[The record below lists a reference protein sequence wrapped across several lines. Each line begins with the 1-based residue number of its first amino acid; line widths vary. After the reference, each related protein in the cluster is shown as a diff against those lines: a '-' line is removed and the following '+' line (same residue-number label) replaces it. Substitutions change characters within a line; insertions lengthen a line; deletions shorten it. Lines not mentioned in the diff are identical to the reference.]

1 MTPLL
6 IFTDLDGTLLD
17 HDSYDW
23 RPARRALE
31 MLHSLAVPVIPVSS
45 KTAAEIQSL
54 MGEIGLDGPWI
65 SENGS
70 ALGLPSTMAAKDI
83 VDADADWIV
92 IPQGAPYAEIRATL
106 RAARDAGF
114 RFRGFAD
121 FRDRELADLTGLT
134 ESAAAM
140 ARQRHCSE
148 PLIWLDDQA
157 IWPHFVLFLA
167 ERGLRVH
174 QGGRFPC
181 VCGSVDKGGAVRM
194 LMTYYRER
202 DPGCEL
208 VTIGLGDSPNDLP
221 LLAAVDY
228 PVLIA
233 PGHTHQFQLPD
244 NRHLLITQAAGPSG
258 WQWAIEHLLEK
269 LGWL

>member
-17 HDSYDW
+17 HVSYDW
-23 RPARRALE
+23 GPARRALE
-31 MLHSLAVPVIPVSS
+31 TLHRLAVPVIPVSS
-45 KTAAEIQSL
+45 KTATEIQAL
-54 MGEIGLDGPWI
+54 MGEIGLDGPWV
-65 SENGS
+65 SENGG
-70 ALGLPSTMAAKDI
+70 ALGLPASLVEEGDSAA
-83 VDADADWIV
+83 ADWV
-92 IPQGAPYAEIRATL
+92 VVPQGIPYTEIRATL

-121 FRDRELADLTGLT
+121 FGDRELADLTGLT
-134 ESAAAM
+134 ESGAAM

-148 PLIWLDDQA
+148 PLMWLDEEKV
-157 IWPHFVLFLA
+157 WPHFVLFLA
-167 ERGLRVH
+167 ERGLRVQ

-181 VCGSVDKGGAVRM
+181 VSGSVDKGRAVRI
-194 LMTYYRER
+194 LVEYYRER
-202 DPGCEL
+202 NPGSKL

-228 PVLIA
+228 PVVIA

-244 NRHLLITQAAGPSG
+244 NRHLLITQAAGPAG
-258 WQWAIEHLLEK
+258 WQWAIDHLLEK